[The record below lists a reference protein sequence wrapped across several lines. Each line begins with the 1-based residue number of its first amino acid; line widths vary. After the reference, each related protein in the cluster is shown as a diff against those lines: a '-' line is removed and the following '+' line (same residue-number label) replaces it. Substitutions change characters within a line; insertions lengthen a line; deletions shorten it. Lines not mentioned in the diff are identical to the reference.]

1 MIAKLKGHID
11 TLKPN
16 NVILDVNG
24 VGYQVSIPFSTYSAI
39 SSQVDAS
46 LLIHTHVREDQFKLY
61 GFYTQ
66 KEKDLFE
73 ILIGVNGIGPSIAL
87 SILSGIDPDRLI
99 EAVENGDTAC
109 VMNIPGI
116 GRSKAE
122 KLLFELER
130 ILKKKGLKKK
140 VSSDLHVQVKDDAFE
155 ALVALGFD
163 EKKARA
169 AVDAAVKEN
178 PAGTLEILIKESLA
192 IISGMR

>member
-16 NVILDVNG
+16 NVVLDVNG

-39 SSQVDAS
+39 SSQADTV
-46 LLIHTHVREDQFKLY
+46 LLIHTHVREDQFRLF
-61 GFYTQ
+61 GFFTQ

-73 ILIGVNGIGPSIAL
+73 ILLGVNGIGPSIAL
-87 SILSGIDPDRLI
+87 SILSGIEPDRLI
-99 EAVENGDTAC
+99 SAVESGDTAC

-130 ILKKKGLKKK
+130 ILKKKGLKKN
-140 VSSDLHVQVKDDAFE
+140 VSSDLNVRMKDDAVE
-155 ALVALGFD
+155 ALVCLGFD
-163 EKKARA
+163 EKKAA
-169 AVDAAVKEN
+169 LAVDAAVKEN
-178 PAGTLEILIKESLA
+178 PAGSLEIFIKESLA